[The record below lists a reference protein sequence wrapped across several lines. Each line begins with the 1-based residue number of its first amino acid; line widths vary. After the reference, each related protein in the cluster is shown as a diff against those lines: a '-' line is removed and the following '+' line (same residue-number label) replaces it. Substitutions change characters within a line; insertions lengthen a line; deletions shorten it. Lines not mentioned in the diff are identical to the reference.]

1 MLPRTSIE
9 REAAPFAS
17 GGFSDVYKATFNGS
31 LVVMKILKASDQTD
45 QEKLYRVSRF
55 CPKASTSSLMNSGCQ
70 LLVKEV
76 VGWKWLRHDN
86 ILPFLGVS
94 LEPPLLSIISDRME
108 NGSIMNF
115 IKLHPKFNRLR
126 LVSEGKT
133 SVRPS
138 Y

>member
-1 MLPRTSIE
+1 MDLGP
-9 REAAPFAS
+9 
-17 GGFSDVYKATFNGS
+17 
-31 LVVMKILKASDQTD
+31 
-45 QEKLYRVSRF
+45 
-55 CPKASTSSLMNSGCQ
+55 Q

-94 LEPPLLSIISDRME
+94 LESPLLSIISDRME

-115 IKLHPKFNRLR
+115 IKLHPNFNRLL
-126 LVSEGKT
+126 LVSEGKI
-133 SVRPS
+133 SIPPS